1 MIISK
6 EVALLLR
13 IISTAPAMA
22 TKLFSKRH
30 RFLQGG
36 VRCGQG
42 VGGEAGEWEWVLYL
56 TLKGIIQPT
65 LEFANFSTR
74 HGVGG
79 GSGDVSFTDCF
90 NQ

>member
-6 EVALLLR
+6 DVALLLR

-36 VRCGQG
+36 VRSVQGGGRRVG
-42 VGGEAGEWEWVLYL
+42 VGPVVNAEGDNS
-56 TLKGIIQPT
+56 
-65 LEFANFSTR
+65 ANA
-74 HGVGG
+74 
-79 GSGDVSFTDCF
+79 
-90 NQ
+90 